1 MVKKSYG
8 FYLLKVRILGFFL
21 SVVSVACSNSMKI
34 HATGVFFAWA
44 QTVLFHELEPKT
56 NFTLCLKPLLPVS
69 SIK

>member
-21 SVVSVACSNSMKI
+21 SVVPVACSNSMKI
-34 HATGVFFAWA
+34 HATGVFFLRG
-44 QTVLFHELEPKT
+44 LFYELEPKT